1 MGKKPDITDL
11 TKREREIMEIIY
23 REGRATAV
31 EVMKGLPDEPANATV
46 RTMLHVLEDKGYLRH
61 DREKGK
67 FIYFPTIPLASAR
80 RNALEHVLAT
90 FFKGAEASAVIS
102 ILKKSDASLSDDDIA
117 SILRLIEN
125 SRKEGR

>member
-1 MGKKPDITDL
+1 MKKKPDITDL
-11 TKREREIMEIIY
+11 TKREREIMEVIY
-23 REGRATAV
+23 SLGRATAV
-31 EVMKGLPDEPANATV
+31 EVMNGLPDKPANATV

-67 FIYFPTIPLASAR
+67 FIYTPTISLASAR

-102 ILKKSDASLSDDDIA
+102 ILKKSDANLSEEEIA
-117 SILRLIEN
+117 SILKLIDN